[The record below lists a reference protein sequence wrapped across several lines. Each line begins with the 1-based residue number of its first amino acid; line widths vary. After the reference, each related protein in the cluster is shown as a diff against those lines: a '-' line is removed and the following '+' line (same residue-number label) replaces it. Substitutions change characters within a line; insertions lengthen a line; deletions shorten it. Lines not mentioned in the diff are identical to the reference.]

1 LEEGQVP
8 NEEVEVK
15 EGKQKVLED
24 GLGDRLRAL
33 RN

>member
-8 NEEVEVK
+8 TEEVSVK
-15 EGKQKVLED
+15 EGKQKDLED